1 MAKSGKVSAS
11 LADKKLM
18 EMEVY
23 DEEKLAKYREATFD
37 FGFSE
42 LSPEG
47 EGDTE
52 ILLTET
58 AEIRLTEVV

>member
-1 MAKSGKVSAS
+1 MAKLGEVSLS

-18 EMEVY
+18 EMEIY

-37 FGFSE
+37 FDFSE

-47 EGDTE
+47 DAE

-58 AEIRLTEVV
+58 AEILLTEVV

>member
-1 MAKSGKVSAS
+1 MANLGKVSLA

-18 EMEVY
+18 EMEIH

-42 LSPEG
+42 LSPEV
-47 EGDTE
+47 DAE

-58 AEIRLTEVV
+58 SEIMLTEVV